1 MTIISKLKRQ
11 LLDLTRPLVSW
22 GQTETIWGQ
31 QCFGKVFSLS
41 MLSCKFVSFFQL
53 WYCLQ
58 VLKFPCHVIGRVKTH
73 LIFHMIQRRVSFDH
87 LRSMR
92 EKRQMILQIVF
103 TIGRTE
109 KTVKRVSI
117 QQY

>member
-1 MTIISKLKRQ
+1 MTPGPG
-11 LLDLTRPLVSW
+11 LDLTRPLVSW

-31 QCFGKVFSLS
+31 QCLGKVFSLS
-41 MLSCKFVSFFQL
+41 MLSCKFVPFFQL

-73 LIFHMIQRRVSFDH
+73 LIFHMIQRRVRRVSFDH

-92 EKRQMILQIVF
+92 EKRQMILQIVH
-103 TIGRTE
+103 TIGRAE

-117 QQY
+117 Q